1 MDTIRTPE
9 KRAEFLS
16 ALSSTGNVSEACRLT
31 GVARNSMYLWK
42 QSDPAFAEEWAK
54 HLAAGAELLED
65 EAIRRARE
73 GWDEPV
79 YYQGEVC
86 GTVRKYSDTLLIF
99 LLKGQMKERY
109 GDRVAHTG
117 DNGGPMEFVV
127 TRAYSRTAEA
137 REMQDAD

>member
-1 MDTIRTPE
+1 M
-9 KRAEFLS
+9 
-16 ALSSTGNVSEACRLT
+16 
-31 GVARNSMYLWK
+31 
-42 QSDPAFAEEWAK
+42 
-54 HLAAGAELLED
+54 
-65 EAIRRARE
+65 
-73 GWDEPV
+73 

-127 TRAYSRTAEA
+127 TRAYSRTAES
-137 REMQDAD
+137 RERQDAD